1 MSSNNLFAAIAN
13 FCIFFTLVSIL
24 LLKLAESYDESNQNL
39 LVDTEHIGMALLFSH
54 CLLLIICVCMA
65 YYACRHT
72 SEGDFLEAGFE
83 TYFKEK
89 EEEKEDGRPKISK
102 MRSQRSS
109 KKLLFSESPSCD
121 EKDIQKKEDEKMN
134 FKEYEGIEIN
144 SSFRKKKLFDES
156 DQSKSDEDDEE
167 LGVSGLNGEIA
178 IEKFD
183 NNVEIIPPFL
193 SKRKL
198 PLKKNNVSGKPP
210 RTKKEVNK
218 KLPRKKG
225 RKRRKKKAKTKGQ
238 IGQPSKFEV

>member
-89 EEEKEDGRPKISK
+89 EEEEEDGRPRISK
-102 MRSQRSS
+102 KRSS
-109 KKLLFSESPSCD
+109 KLLLFSESPSCD
-121 EKDIQKKEDEKMN
+121 EKDIQKIEDDKMN
-134 FKEYEGIEIN
+134 FKEFEGIEIN

-167 LGVSGLNGEIA
+167 LGLSGLNDEIA
-178 IEKFD
+178 PKKFG
-183 NNVEIIPPFL
+183 NNVEIIPSL
-193 SKRKL
+193 VSKYPERKF
-198 PLKKNNVSGKPP
+198 PLKKKIESGNRS
-210 RTKKEVNK
+210 RTKKEESK
-218 KLPRKKG
+218 KLPRRKG
-225 RKRRKKKAKTKGQ
+225 RKRRKKKAKMKGQ
-238 IGQPSKFEV
+238 TGPASKFEV